1 MLEERSAGV
10 ILFNKS
16 KDIQF
21 LILKYPSGHWDFVK
35 GNIEEGENEKETV
48 KRELFEETGIDNL
61 KIHQGFNKKVEYH
74 YYKKNNK
81 VHKIVSYYLAETNQK
96 EVKLSFEHLDYK
108 WSDYEDL
115 MKSITFENSREI
127 LKKGNE
133 SIKNLT
139 KN

>member
-1 MLEERSAGV
+1 MQEA
-10 ILFNKS
+10 
-16 KDIQF
+16 
-21 LILKYPSGHWDFVK
+21 
-35 GNIEEGENEKETV
+35 
-48 KRELFEETGIDNL
+48 
-61 KIHQGFNKKVEYH
+61 
-74 YYKKNNK
+74 
-81 VHKIVSYYLAETNQK
+81 LAETNQK

-108 WSDYEDL
+108 WLDYEDL